1 MKHQKVKLLKSNK
14 LDAFIRGEVDLQK
27 DVKNEGRCDYVYEN
41 TYEMDKVSG
50 EKCAYLF
57 VKPHGF

>member
-27 DVKNEGRCDYVYEN
+27 DVKNVDRCDYVYEN

-50 EKCAYLF
+50 GKCALF
-57 VKPHGF
+57 AEL